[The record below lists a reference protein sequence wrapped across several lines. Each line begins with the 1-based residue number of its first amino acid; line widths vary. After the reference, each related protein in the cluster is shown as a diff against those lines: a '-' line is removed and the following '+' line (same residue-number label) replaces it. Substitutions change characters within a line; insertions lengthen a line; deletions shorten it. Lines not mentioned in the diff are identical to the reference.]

1 MKIFF
6 FESIYNTQEFALE
19 NLEDEPVFVVSY
31 SQEKGRGTTNKKW
44 SNADQ
49 ALACSL
55 SIFEDEINLS
65 TGLIPLLSGYV
76 FTKIVKDRN
85 ISLKWPNDLKLNNLK
100 IGGILVEKIEN
111 KIVIGMGINYF
122 WKNPKIPGAGS
133 LYDEKIQYSQ
143 INEDATKWAEIVL
156 THLRSGDFNI
166 QNYIE
171 NLQTLGKIVEHP
183 EGRGWARKVNDDGS
197 LQIETTD
204 GNFINLTSNVISEIE

>member
-55 SIFEDEINLS
+55 SIFEDEVNLS

-100 IGGILVEKIEN
+100 IGGILVEKIDD
-111 KIVIGMGINYF
+111 KIVIGN
-122 WKNPKIPGAGS
+122 
-133 LYDEKIQYSQ
+133 
-143 INEDATKWAEIVL
+143 
-156 THLRSGDFNI
+156 
-166 QNYIE
+166 
-171 NLQTLGKIVEHP
+171 
-183 EGRGWARKVNDDGS
+183 
-197 LQIETTD
+197 
-204 GNFINLTSNVISEIE
+204 GN